1 MLRAPY
7 NSVAEPFG
15 DLTPEVRV
23 SSPTDFDQIVRL
35 IPRIYR
41 SLGCPIIEAAG
52 QQQISMTQY
61 AAMAFLWRNP
71 GVTLSEVARELNVSL
86 GSTSD
91 LVDRLVEMGLVQ
103 RETNPD
109 NRRQV
114 QLSLTDTANAR
125 IRDMKQERRRQFDLV
140 QAELNNEQ
148 WAGFMRGMAAW
159 ANVLEQD
166 IPRRHEPASIS
177 GETSRD

>member
-1 MLRAPY
+1 MVRHSY
-7 NSVAEPFG
+7 TSGAELFG
-15 DLTPEVRV
+15 IRIPEVPV
-23 SSPTDFDQIVRL
+23 TAPTDLDPIVRL

-41 SLGCPIIEAAG
+41 SLGCPIIEAVG
-52 QQQISMTQY
+52 QQQVSMTQY
-61 AAMAFLWRNP
+61 GAMSFLWRNP
-71 GVTLSEVARELNVSL
+71 GATLSEVARELNVSL

-103 RETNPD
+103 RQINPD

-114 QLSLTDTANAR
+114 QLSLTDAADTR

-140 QAELNNEQ
+140 RAELNAEE
-148 WAGFMRGMAAW
+148 WAGFIRGMAAW

-166 IPRRHEPASIS
+166 MPRRHEPILTS